1 MSRCLSLDPSSPC
14 ALIYLYQGGTV
25 TYAQQMAL
33 ITSQL
38 ARLDRLL
45 ADAEAAGAT
54 WIVVVGH
61 YEVFSGGDHGD
72 ISEMKR

>member
-1 MSRCLSLDPSSPC
+1 M
-14 ALIYLYQGGTV
+14 